1 MQNKKFNRMAVLAI
15 ALVLSVV
22 IVAGCGAASKGS
34 GKNVEQ
40 NKEQNDTTEFRP
52 THPPVVVPHTWKEA
66 K

>member
-1 MQNKKFNRMAVLAI
+1 MQNKKFNRMAVLVV

-34 GKNVEQ
+34 GKTVEQ

-52 THPPVVVPHTWKEA
+52 THPPVVVPHTWNEA